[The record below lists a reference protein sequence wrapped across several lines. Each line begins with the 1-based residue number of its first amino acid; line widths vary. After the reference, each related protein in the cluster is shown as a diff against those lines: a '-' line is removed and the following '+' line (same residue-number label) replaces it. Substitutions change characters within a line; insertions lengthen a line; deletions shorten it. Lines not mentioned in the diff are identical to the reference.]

1 VSTDRPYLLD
11 SDVFIAAKNSYYAF
25 AICPGFWDSL
35 IDHHHQGHV
44 CSIDRVKGELLAG
57 QKTQKQLLAGEE
69 DEDLVQWLKN
79 EVPSEFFMETSEQ
92 AVANAYGQV
101 MLWVQRNNQYFD
113 QAKAKFATEADGWLV
128 AYAMVHGVTVIT
140 NEQPR
145 PQSRNRI
152 LLPDVCTQF
161 NVISKNTFEML
172 HDLAVRYEWRGAT

>member
-1 VSTDRPYLLD
+1 MTTKRLYMLD

-35 IDHHHQGHV
+35 IGHHRKGNV
-44 CSIDRVKGELLAG
+44 CSIDRVRGELLAG
-57 QKTQKQLLAGEE
+57 RKT
-69 DEDLVQWLKN
+69 EDLVQWVKN
-79 EVPSEFFMETSEQ
+79 ELPAGFFIGTDDGAVTS
-92 AVANAYGQV
+92 AYAKV
-101 MLWVQRNNQYFD
+101 MLWVQRNPQYLD

-128 AYAMVHGVTVIT
+128 AYAMAKNVVVVT

-161 NVISKNTFEML
+161 NVEYKDTFAML
-172 HDLAVRYEWRGAT
+172 KDLAVRFGWTGGA

>member
-1 VSTDRPYLLD
+1 MSVNCPFVLD

-35 IDHHHQGHV
+35 LHHQGVGNV

-57 QKTQKQLLAGEE
+57 RET
-69 DEDLVQWLKN
+69 EDLVLWVKN
-79 EVPSEFFMETSEQ
+79 EVPSAFFMSTSEE

-101 MLWVQRNNQYFD
+101 MLWVQRNAQYFD

-152 LLPDVCTQF
+152 LLPDVCAQF
-161 NVISKNTFEML
+161 NVTYEDTFAML
-172 HDLAVRYEWRGAT
+172 SALAVRYEWRGAI